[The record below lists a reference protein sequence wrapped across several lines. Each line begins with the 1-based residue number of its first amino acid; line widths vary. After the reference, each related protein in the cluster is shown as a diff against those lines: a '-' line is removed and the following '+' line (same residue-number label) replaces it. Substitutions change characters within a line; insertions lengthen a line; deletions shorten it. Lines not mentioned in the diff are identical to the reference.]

1 MLSRTRWRGFTCA
14 GDRLGVF
21 SEEEC
26 RWAVRIADLDEEI
39 AASRVGAADDVFFV
53 PLGTEANIDR
63 EWKELTTAL
72 VGGCRRLG
80 DTHATFAGG
89 RARTREATPFQ
100 FGEGLHEPE
109 LDPAPY
115 ALDERGLIC

>member
-21 SEEEC
+21 PEEE
-26 RWAVRIADLDEEI
+26 RRRAVSVADLDEEI
-39 AASRVGAADDVFFV
+39 AASRVSAADDVFLV

-63 EWKELTTAL
+63 EGKELTAAL
-72 VGGCRRLG
+72 VGGSRRLG

-89 RARTREATPFQ
+89 RSRTREAIPFHLA
-100 FGEGLHEPE
+100 EGLHEPE